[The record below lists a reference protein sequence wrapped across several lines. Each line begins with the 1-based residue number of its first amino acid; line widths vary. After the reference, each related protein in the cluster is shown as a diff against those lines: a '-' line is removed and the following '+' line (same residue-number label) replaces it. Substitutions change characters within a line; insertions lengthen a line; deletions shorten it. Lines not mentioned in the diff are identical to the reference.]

1 MRAKSHD
8 LPPHRVLE
16 DSLSPYA
23 EGTLR
28 SKGIC
33 LSLTSLTKTPL
44 CAQDLEK
51 ATRII
56 ALNDREDRPMIS
68 ELFPTGAS
76 RIE

>member
-1 MRAKSHD
+1 M
-8 LPPHRVLE
+8 LE

-23 EGTLR
+23 EGPLR

-56 ALNDREDRPMIS
+56 ALNDREHRPMIS
-68 ELFPTGAS
+68 ELFPTWAS